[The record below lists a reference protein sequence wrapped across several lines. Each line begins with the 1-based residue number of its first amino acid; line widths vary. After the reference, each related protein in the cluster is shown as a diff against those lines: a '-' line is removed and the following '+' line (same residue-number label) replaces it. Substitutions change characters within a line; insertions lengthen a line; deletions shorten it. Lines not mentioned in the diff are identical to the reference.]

1 MSLLNLNSPAGQSPR
16 GKKSLKMW
24 MGAGLVVAVLGIG
37 STFAA
42 NITVNSNNDAEFGQ
56 GLTGT
61 VYCGTG
67 EQSVVITPLSRYV
80 NASSAQRQIAPA
92 QAAVAAV
99 VYTYRFA
106 TSVNTSNSSDF
117 ISSNQATKVVNGRTG
132 VWLTDTGSSGQ
143 IASNQD
149 EKTFSSSNRS
159 NYVFSQNAT
168 TKNGTRGFYKVNNT
182 TSESI
187 VITPAVAARSAQM
200 ETYTVPGAF
209 KVRGIKVSKLPVEC
223 EGKNLVLSAY
233 GATGDAL
240 TLVDDGE
247 DTVIEVAALWTGDNG
262 TLLLSSE
269 RSYNRPNSN
278 ISGVET
284 SEDLTVN
291 FVPNAVSKL
300 LNADSM
306 TKIVIETQEDALSSN
321 NNNNNDNDN
330 EEDDD

>member
-1 MSLLNLNSPAGQSPR
+1 MSLLNLQSPAGQSPR

-61 VYCGTG
+61 VYCGAG

-132 VWLTDTGSSGQ
+132 VWLTASGSGGQ
-143 IASNQD
+143 VASNQN
-149 EKTFSSSNRS
+149 ETTFSASDRS

-168 TKNGTRGFYKVNNT
+168 TKNGTRGLYKVNNT

-223 EGKNLVLSAY
+223 AGKNFVLSAY

-240 TLVDDGE
+240 NLVDDGE
-247 DTVIEVAALWTGDNG
+247 GTVIEVAALWTGNDDP
-262 TLLLSSE
+262 LLLSSE
-269 RSYNRPNSN
+269 RSYNQPNSN
-278 ISGVET
+278 LSGVQT
-284 SEDLTVN
+284 SRDLTVN
-291 FVPNAVSKL
+291 FIPSAVSSL

-306 TKIVIETQEDALSSN
+306 AKIVIETQEDALSSN
-321 NNNNNDNDN
+321 NNN
-330 EEDDD
+330 EEDED

>member
-42 NITVNSNNDAEFGQ
+42 NINVNSGEDAEFGQ

-61 VYCGTG
+61 VYCGAG
-67 EQSVVITPLSRYV
+67 EQSVVITPLSGYV

-99 VYTYRFA
+99 TYTYRFA

-168 TKNGTRGFYKVNNT
+168 TKNGTRGFYKVNNS

-209 KVRGIKVSKLPVEC
+209 KVSGIIVSKLPEEC
-223 EGKNLVLSAY
+223 EDKNFVLSAY
-233 GATGDAL
+233 GSTGDAL
-240 TLVDDGE
+240 KLVDDGE
-247 DTVIEVAALWTGDNG
+247 GTVREVAALWTGNAG
-262 TLLLSSE
+262 MIKLSS
-269 RSYNRPNSN
+269 NRACYQQNPNLD
-278 ISGVET
+278 GVQSST
-284 SEDLTVN
+284 SLTVS
-291 FVPNAVSKL
+291 FESAVSQL

-306 TKIVIETQEDALSSN
+306 AKIIIETQEDALSSDCN
-321 NNNNNDNDN
+321 NQEPEED

>member
-106 TSVNTSNSSDF
+106 TSVNTSNYSDF

-132 VWLTDTGSSGQ
+132 VWLTATGSGGQ
-143 IASNQD
+143 IASNQN
-149 EKTFSSSNRS
+149 ETTFSASDRS

-209 KVRGIKVSKLPVEC
+209 KVRGIKVSKLPEDC

-240 TLVDDGE
+240 NLVDDSE
-247 DTVIEVAALWTGDNG
+247 ETVIEVAALWTGNDG
-262 TLLLSSE
+262 ALRLSSN
-269 RSYNRPNSN
+269 RSFYLPNEN
-278 ISGVET
+278 LSGVQT
-284 SEDLTVN
+284 SRDLTVN
-291 FVPNAVSKL
+291 FTPNAVSKL
-300 LNADSM
+300 LDADSM
-306 TKIVIETQEDALSSN
+306 AKIVIETQEDAISSN
-321 NNNNNDNDN
+321 NNNEED

>member
-117 ISSNQATKVVNGRTG
+117 IASNQATKVVNGRTG

-143 IASNQD
+143 IASNQN
-149 EKTFSSSNRS
+149 ETTFSSSNRS

-168 TKNGTRGFYKVNNT
+168 TKYGTRGFYKVNNT

-209 KVRGIKVSKLPVEC
+209 KVRGIKVSKLPEDC

-240 TLVDDGE
+240 NLVDDSG
-247 DTVIEVAALWTGDNG
+247 DTVIEVAALWTGNDG
-262 TLLLSSE
+262 ALRLSSN
-269 RSYNRPNSN
+269 RSFYLPNEN
-278 ISGVET
+278 LSGVQT
-284 SEDLTVN
+284 SRDLTVN
-291 FVPNAVSKL
+291 FTPNAVSKL
-300 LNADSM
+300 LDADSM
-306 TKIVIETQEDALSSN
+306 AKIVIETQEDAISSN
-321 NNNNNDNDN
+321 NNN
-330 EEDDD
+330 EEDEEDED

>member
-1 MSLLNLNSPAGQSPR
+1 MSLLNLQSPAGQSPR

-42 NITVNSNNDAEFGQ
+42 NINVNSGQDAEFGQ

-67 EQSVVITPLSRYV
+67 EQDVVITPLSRYV

-99 VYTYRFA
+99 TYTYRFA
-106 TSVNTSNSSDF
+106 TSVNTSSSSDF

-149 EKTFSSSNRS
+149 ETTFSSSNRS

-187 VITPAVAARSAQM
+187 VITPAIAARSAQM

-209 KVRGIKVSKLPVEC
+209 KVRGIKVSKLPEDC

-240 TLVDDGE
+240 NLVDDSEG
-247 DTVIEVAALWTGDNG
+247 TVTEVAALWTGNDG
-262 TLLLSSE
+262 PLRLSSN
-269 RSYNRPNSN
+269 RSFYLPSDNL
-278 ISGVET
+278 SGEQT
-284 SEDLTVN
+284 SRDLTVN
-291 FVPNAVSKL
+291 FTPNAVSKL
-300 LNADSM
+300 LDADSM
-306 TKIVIETQEDALSSN
+306 AKIIIETQEDAISSN
-321 NNNNNDNDN
+321 NNN

>member
-1 MSLLNLNSPAGQSPR
+1 MSLLNLQSPAGQSPR

-42 NITVNSNNDAEFGQ
+42 NITVNSNNNAEFGQ

-61 VYCGTG
+61 VYCGAG
-67 EQSVVITPLSRYV
+67 ERSVVITPLSRYV

-99 VYTYRFA
+99 TYTYRFA
-106 TSVNTSNSSDF
+106 TSVNTSNNSDF
-117 ISSNQATKVVNGRTG
+117 ISSNQPTKVVNGRTG

-149 EKTFSSSNRS
+149 ETTFSSSNRS

-209 KVRGIKVSKLPVEC
+209 KVRGIKVSKLPEDC

-240 TLVDDGE
+240 NLVDDGE
-247 DTVIEVAALWTGDNG
+247 GTVIEVAALWTGNDG
-262 TLLLSSE
+262 ALLLSSE
-269 RSYNRPNSN
+269 RSYNQPNSN
-278 ISGVET
+278 LSGVQT
-284 SEDLTVN
+284 SRDLTVN
-291 FVPNAVSKL
+291 FIPSSVSSL

-306 TKIVIETQEDALSSN
+306 AKIVIETQEDALSSN
-321 NNNNNDNDN
+321 NNNEE
-330 EEDDD
+330 EED

>member
-42 NITVNSNNDAEFGQ
+42 NINVNSGQDAEFGQ

-61 VYCGTG
+61 VYCGAG

-117 ISSNQATKVVNGRTG
+117 IASNQATKVVNGRTG

-149 EKTFSSSNRS
+149 QTTFSSSNRS

-209 KVRGIKVSKLPVEC
+209 KVRGIKVSKLPEDC

-240 TLVDDGE
+240 NLVDDGE
-247 DTVIEVAALWTGDNG
+247 GTVIEVAALWTGNNG
-262 TLLLSSE
+262 ALLLSSE
-269 RSYNRPNSN
+269 RSYNQPNSN
-278 ISGVET
+278 LSGVQT
-284 SEDLTVN
+284 SRDLTVN
-291 FVPNAVSKL
+291 FIPSSVSSL

-306 TKIVIETQEDALSSN
+306 AKIVIETQEDALSSN
-321 NNNNNDNDN
+321 NNNEE
-330 EEDDD
+330 EED